1 MKTLLAAFCLLAA
14 TSFAASSV
22 HDFTLDALNGT
33 PTPLANFKGKVMLV
47 VNVASQCG
55 YTYQYEALQAVY
67 KKYQG
72 EGLVVAGF
80 PANNFGGQ
88 EPGSNE
94 QIGAFCKSKFG
105 VTFPMFSKISVK
117 GADKAPLYQF
127 LTDKT
132 ANPKT
137 GGEIQWNF
145 TKFLVDRN
153 GKVLARFEPDV
164 EPDSKE
170 VASAIEAALKTK

>member
-1 MKTLLAAFCLLAA
+1 MRILPGALLIMSA
-14 TSFAASSV
+14 TAFAASSV

-33 PTPLANFKGKVMLV
+33 PTPLGNFKGKVMLV

-55 YTYQYEALQAVY
+55 YTPQYEGLQALYAKY
-67 KKYQG
+67 KDQ
-72 EGLVVAGF
+72 GLVITGF

-88 EPGSNE
+88 EPGTNE
-94 QIGAFCKSKFG
+94 EIGAFCRSKFG
-105 VTFPMFSKISVK
+105 VTFPMFSKISVL
-117 GADKAPLYQF
+117 GRDKAPLYQY
-127 LTDKT
+127 LTDKA

-153 GKVLARFEPDV
+153 GKVIQRFEPDV
-164 EPDSKE
+164 EPQSKE
-170 VASAIEAALKTK
+170 LVSAIEAALKK

>member
-1 MKTLLAAFCLLAA
+1 MKKLIGAICLMSAIA
-14 TSFAASSV
+14 FAASSV
-22 HDFTLDALNGT
+22 HDFTLDSLKGEA
-33 PTPLANFKGKVMLV
+33 TPLAGFKGKVMLV

-55 YTYQYEALQAVY
+55 FTPQYEGLQALYMKY
-67 KKYQG
+67 KDQ
-72 EGLVVAGF
+72 GLVIAGF

-94 QIGAFCKSKFG
+94 EIGAFCKSKYG

-117 GADKAPLYQF
+117 GGDIAPLYKF

-137 GGEIQWNF
+137 GGDIQWNF

-153 GKVLARFEPDV
+153 GKVIQRFEPAV
-164 EPDSKE
+164 VPLAPELE
-170 VASAIEAALKTK
+170 SAIAAALKK

>member
-1 MKTLLAAFCLLAA
+1 MSALA
-14 TSFAASSV
+14 FAASTV
-22 HDFTLDALNGT
+22 HDFTLDSLKGE
-33 PTPLANFKGKVMLV
+33 PTPLAGYKGKIVLV

-55 YTYQYEALQAVY
+55 FTPQYEGLQALYMKY
-67 KKYQG
+67 KDQ
-72 EGLVVAGF
+72 GLVIAGF

-94 QIGAFCKSKFG
+94 EIGAFCKSKYG

-117 GADKAPLYQF
+117 GGDIAPLYKF

-137 GGEIQWNF
+137 GGDIQWNF

-153 GKVLARFEPDV
+153 GKVIQRFEPAV
-164 EPDSKE
+164 EPLSLE
-170 VASAIEAALKTK
+170 LESAITAALKK